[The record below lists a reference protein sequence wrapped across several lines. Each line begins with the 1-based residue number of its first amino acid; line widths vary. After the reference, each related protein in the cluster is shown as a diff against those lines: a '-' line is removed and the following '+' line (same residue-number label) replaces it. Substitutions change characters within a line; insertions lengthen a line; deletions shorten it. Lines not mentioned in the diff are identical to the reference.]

1 VSRGTAGS
9 GVWWR
14 IAWRN
19 LGRNR
24 KRTLITGAA
33 LAFGY
38 LAAVVIVGVSDG
50 IVAEMIDN
58 GTALLSGQVQVQAPD
73 YLPERSLYTTLGGDR
88 GVALDSVL
96 RRIRAVPGVRAATPR
111 VYGGG
116 LVSAGRETSGALLMG
131 FDPGSEP
138 RVSRI
143 LSTVVK
149 GRVPA
154 AGTRD
159 VLIGAEMARKLHV
172 GPGSEVVL
180 VAPAADGSLG
190 NDLYTVSGVYRT
202 GVAELDAAYALVP
215 IGSLQRLLA
224 LAPGRVHEIALS
236 VGDPWAAP
244 GAADSVRA
252 ALAGSGIRARV
263 RPWPEFRPEIADY
276 ARLARA
282 SNWILIAIVFA
293 MAVFGVANTMLMA
306 TFERRR
312 EFAVVRALG
321 TGRAG
326 IARTVIYEG
335 LILGGFA
342 LVAGAL
348 LTAPILLWWH
358 RSPPDMSF
366 LYGGFTMAGALVR
379 PVLRVQYSLEAPLLS
394 AAALLVTAIGAAA
407 YPAWRATRVPP
418 ADALAGR

>member
-1 VSRGTAGS
+1 MSG

-14 IAWRN
+14 LAWRN

-50 IVAEMIDN
+50 IVVEMIDN
-58 GTALLSGQVQVQAPD
+58 GTSLLQGQVQVHAPG
-73 YLPERSLYTTLGGDR
+73 YLPERSLYATLGGDG
-88 GVALDSVL
+88 GVALSPILDRL
-96 RRIRAVPGVRAATPR
+96 RALPGVTGAAPR
-111 VYGGG
+111 VLGGG
-116 LVSAGRETSGALLMG
+116 LVSAGSQTSGAVLMG
-131 FDPGSEP
+131 EDPSLEP
-138 RVSRI
+138 RVSRLMASI
-143 LSTVVK
+143 ER
-149 GRVPA
+149 GAPPA
-154 AGTRD
+154 AGTRQ
-159 VLIGAEMARKLHV
+159 VLIGSEMARKLGV
-172 GPGSEVVL
+172 SPGSEVVV

-190 NDLYTVSGVYRT
+190 NDLFTVSGVYRT
-202 GVAELDAAYALVP
+202 GVRELDAAYALLP
-215 IGSLQRLLA
+215 IGTLQGLLA
-224 LAPGRVHEIALS
+224 LSPGRVHEVALS
-236 VGDPWAAP
+236 VADPWTATAV
-244 GAADSVRA
+244 ADSARA
-252 ALAGSGIRARV
+252 ILAAARVPARV
-263 RPWPEFRPEIADY
+263 RAWPSFRPEIADY

-293 MAVFGVANTMLMA
+293 MAVFGVANTMVMA

-312 EFAVVRALG
+312 EFAVIRALG
-321 TGRAG
+321 TTRTGV
-326 IARTVIYEG
+326 ARTVVYEG
-335 LILGGFA
+335 LVLGAFA

-348 LTAPILLWWH
+348 LTAPILVWWH

-394 AAALLVTAIGAAA
+394 AAALLLTAVLAAV

-418 ADALAGR
+418 ADALSDR

>member
-1 VSRGTAGS
+1 MS
-9 GVWWR
+9 GRVWWR
-14 IAWRN
+14 LAWRN

-58 GTALLSGQVQVQAPD
+58 GTSLLQGQVQVHAPG
-73 YLPERSLYTTLGGDR
+73 YLPERSLYATLGGDS
-88 GVALDSVL
+88 GVALSPILDRL
-96 RRIRAVPGVRAATPR
+96 RALPGVTGAAPR
-111 VYGGG
+111 VLGGG
-116 LVSAGRETSGALLMG
+116 LVSAGSQTSGAVLMG
-131 FDPGSEP
+131 EDPALEP
-138 RVSRI
+138 KVSRLMAAI
-143 LSTVVK
+143 QR
-149 GRVPA
+149 GRPPA
-154 AGTRD
+154 AGTRQ
-159 VLIGAEMARKLHV
+159 VLIGSEMARKLGV

-190 NDLYTVSGVYRT
+190 NDLFTVSGVYRT
-202 GVAELDAAYALVP
+202 GVRELDAAYALLP
-215 IGSLQRLLA
+215 LGTLQGLLA
-224 LAPGRVHEIALS
+224 LAPGRVHEIALGLS
-236 VGDPWAAP
+236 DPWTATAV
-244 GAADSVRA
+244 ADSARAVLAAAAVPADVRA
-252 ALAGSGIRARV
+252 
-263 RPWPEFRPEIADY
+263 WPRFRPEIADY

-293 MAVFGVANTMLMA
+293 MAVFGVANTMVMA

-321 TGRAG
+321 TTRTGV
-326 IARTVIYEG
+326 ARTVVYEG
-335 LILGGFA
+335 LILGAFA

-348 LTAPILLWWH
+348 LTAPILVWWH

-379 PVLRVQYSLEAPLLS
+379 PVLRVQYSVEAPLLS
-394 AAALLVTAIGAAA
+394 AAALLVTAVLAAA

-418 ADALAGR
+418 ADALSDR

>member
-1 VSRGTAGS
+1 VSG

-14 IAWRN
+14 LAWRN

-50 IVAEMIDN
+50 IVVEMIDN
-58 GTALLSGQVQVQAPD
+58 GTSLLQGQVQVHAPG
-73 YLPERSLYTTLGGDR
+73 YLPERSLYATLGGDG
-88 GVALDSVL
+88 GVALSPILDRL
-96 RRIRAVPGVRAATPR
+96 RALPGVTGAAPR
-111 VYGGG
+111 VLGGG
-116 LVSAGRETSGALLMG
+116 LVSAGSQTSGAVLMG
-131 FDPGSEP
+131 EDPSLEP
-138 RVSRI
+138 RVSRLMASI
-143 LSTVVK
+143 ER
-149 GRVPA
+149 GAPPA
-154 AGTRD
+154 AGTRQ
-159 VLIGAEMARKLHV
+159 VLIGSEMARKLGV
-172 GPGSEVVL
+172 SPGSEVVV

-190 NDLYTVSGVYRT
+190 NDLFTVSGVYRT
-202 GVAELDAAYALVP
+202 GVRELDAAYALLP
-215 IGSLQRLLA
+215 IGTLQGLLA
-224 LAPGRVHEIALS
+224 LSPGRVHEVALS
-236 VGDPWAAP
+236 VADPWTATAV
-244 GAADSVRA
+244 ADSARA
-252 ALAGSGIRARV
+252 ILAAARVPARV
-263 RPWPEFRPEIADY
+263 RAWPSFRPEIADY

-293 MAVFGVANTMLMA
+293 MAVFGVANTMVMA

-312 EFAVVRALG
+312 EFAVIRALG
-321 TGRAG
+321 TTRTGV
-326 IARTVIYEG
+326 ARTVVYEG
-335 LILGGFA
+335 LVLGAFA

-348 LTAPILLWWH
+348 LTAPILVWWH

-394 AAALLVTAIGAAA
+394 AAALLLTAVLAAV

-418 ADALAGR
+418 ADALSDR

>member
-1 VSRGTAGS
+1 VSGR
-9 GVWWR
+9 VWWR
-14 IAWRN
+14 LAWRN

-58 GTALLSGQVQVQAPD
+58 GTSLLQGQVQVHAPG
-73 YLPERSLYTTLGGDR
+73 YLPERSLYATLGGDS
-88 GVALDSVL
+88 GMALSPVL
-96 RRIRAVPGVRAATPR
+96 ERLRELPGVTGAAPR
-111 VYGGG
+111 VLGGG
-116 LVSAGRETSGALLMG
+116 LVSAGSQTSGAVLMG
-131 FDPGSEP
+131 EDPALEP
-138 RVSRI
+138 RVSRLMAAI
-143 LSTVVK
+143 AT
-149 GRVPA
+149 GRAPEE
-154 AGTRD
+154 GTRQ
-159 VLIGAEMARKLHV
+159 VLIGSEMARKLGV

-190 NDLYTVSGVYRT
+190 NDLFTVSGVYRT
-202 GVAELDAAYALVP
+202 GVRELDAAYALLP
-215 IGSLQRLLA
+215 IGTLQSLLA
-224 LAPGRVHEIALS
+224 LAPGRVHEIALGLS
-236 VGDPWAAP
+236 DPWTAA
-244 GAADSVRA
+244 AVADSARAVLAAAGVPADVR
-252 ALAGSGIRARV
+252 S
-263 RPWPEFRPEIADY
+263 WPRFRPEIADY

-321 TGRAG
+321 TTRSGV
-326 IARTVIYEG
+326 ARTVVYEG
-335 LILGGFA
+335 LILGAFA

-348 LTAPILLWWH
+348 LTAPILVWWH

-379 PVLRVQYSLEAPLLS
+379 PVLRVQYSLEAPLLA
-394 AAALLVTAIGAAA
+394 AAALLVTAVLAAA

-418 ADALAGR
+418 ADALSDR

>member
-1 VSRGTAGS
+1 M
-9 GVWWR
+9 WWR
-14 IAWRN
+14 LAWRN

-58 GTALLSGQVQVQAPD
+58 GTSLLQGQVQVHAPG
-73 YLPERSLYTTLGGDR
+73 YLPERSLYATLGGDS
-88 GVALDSVL
+88 GMALSPVL
-96 RRIRAVPGVRAATPR
+96 ERLRALPGVTGAAPR
-111 VYGGG
+111 VLGGG
-116 LVSAGRETSGALLMG
+116 LVSAGSQTSGAVLMG
-131 FDPGSEP
+131 EDPALEP
-138 RVSRI
+138 GVSRLMASI
-143 LSTVVK
+143 QR
-149 GRVPA
+149 GRAPA
-154 AGTRD
+154 AGTRQ
-159 VLIGAEMARKLHV
+159 VLIGAEMARKLGV

-190 NDLYTVSGVYRT
+190 NDLFTVSGVYRT
-202 GVAELDAAYALVP
+202 GVRELDAAYALLP
-215 IGSLQRLLA
+215 IGTLQSLLA
-224 LAPGRVHEIALS
+224 LAPGRVHEIALALA
-236 VGDPWAAP
+236 DPWAATAVADSARAVLAAA
-244 GAADSVRA
+244 GAAADVRA
-252 ALAGSGIRARV
+252 
-263 RPWPEFRPEIADY
+263 WPRFRPEIADY

-321 TGRAG
+321 TTRSGV
-326 IARTVIYEG
+326 ARTVVYEG
-335 LILGGFA
+335 LMLGAFA

-348 LTAPILLWWH
+348 LTAPILVWWH

-379 PVLRVQYSLEAPLLS
+379 PVLRVQYSLEAPLLA
-394 AAALLVTAIGAAA
+394 AAALLVTAVLAAA

-418 ADALAGR
+418 ADALSDR

>member
-1 VSRGTAGS
+1 VSGR
-9 GVWWR
+9 VWWR
-14 IAWRN
+14 LAWRN

-58 GTALLSGQVQVQAPD
+58 GTSLLQGQVQVHAPG
-73 YLPERSLYTTLGGDR
+73 YLPERSLYATLGGDS
-88 GVALDSVL
+88 GMALSPVL
-96 RRIRAVPGVRAATPR
+96 ERLRALPGVTGAAPR
-111 VYGGG
+111 VLGGG
-116 LVSAGRETSGALLMG
+116 LVSAGSQTSGAVLMG
-131 FDPGSEP
+131 EDPALEP
-138 RVSRI
+138 GVSRLMASI
-143 LSTVVK
+143 QR
-149 GRVPA
+149 GRAPA
-154 AGTRD
+154 AGTRQ
-159 VLIGAEMARKLHV
+159 VLIGAEMARKLGV

-190 NDLYTVSGVYRT
+190 NDLFTVSGVYRT
-202 GVAELDAAYALVP
+202 GVRELDAAYALLP
-215 IGSLQRLLA
+215 IGTLQSLLA
-224 LAPGRVHEIALS
+224 LAPGRVHEIALALA
-236 VGDPWAAP
+236 DPWAATAVADSARAVLAAA
-244 GAADSVRA
+244 GAAADVRA
-252 ALAGSGIRARV
+252 
-263 RPWPEFRPEIADY
+263 WPRFRPEIADY

-321 TGRAG
+321 TTRSGV
-326 IARTVIYEG
+326 ARTVVYEG
-335 LILGGFA
+335 LMLGAFA

-348 LTAPILLWWH
+348 LTAPILVWWH

-379 PVLRVQYSLEAPLLS
+379 PVLRVQYSLEAPLLA
-394 AAALLVTAIGAAA
+394 AAALLVTAVLAAA

-418 ADALAGR
+418 ADALSDR

>member
-1 VSRGTAGS
+1 
-9 GVWWR
+9 VWWR
-14 IAWRN
+14 LAWRN

-58 GTALLSGQVQVQAPD
+58 GTSLLQGQVQVHAPG
-73 YLPERSLYTTLGGDR
+73 YLPERSLYATLGGDS
-88 GVALDSVL
+88 GMALSPVL
-96 RRIRAVPGVRAATPR
+96 ERLRALPGVTGAAPR
-111 VYGGG
+111 VLGGG
-116 LVSAGRETSGALLMG
+116 LVSAGSQTSGAVLMG
-131 FDPGSEP
+131 EDPALEP
-138 RVSRI
+138 GVSRLMASI
-143 LSTVVK
+143 QR
-149 GRVPA
+149 GRAPA
-154 AGTRD
+154 AGTRQ
-159 VLIGAEMARKLHV
+159 VLIGAEMARKLGV

-190 NDLYTVSGVYRT
+190 NDLFTVSGVYRT
-202 GVAELDAAYALVP
+202 GVRELDAAYALLP
-215 IGSLQRLLA
+215 IGTLQSLLA
-224 LAPGRVHEIALS
+224 LAPGRVHEIALALA
-236 VGDPWAAP
+236 DPWAATAVADSARAVLAAA
-244 GAADSVRA
+244 GAAADVRA
-252 ALAGSGIRARV
+252 
-263 RPWPEFRPEIADY
+263 WPRFRPEIADY

-321 TGRAG
+321 TTRSGV
-326 IARTVIYEG
+326 ARTVVYEG
-335 LILGGFA
+335 LMLGAFA

-348 LTAPILLWWH
+348 LTAPILVWWH

-379 PVLRVQYSLEAPLLS
+379 PVLRVQYSLEAPLLA
-394 AAALLVTAIGAAA
+394 AAALLVTAVLAAA

-418 ADALAGR
+418 ADALSDR